1 MSMGYGARA
10 TLVLEDAETAIYTYG
25 GFNWDI
31 PSCKNPDYVQD
42 GLLTIPRDCLP
53 EPEIHARW
61 RRMPSGKKRWVEKR
75 VPVTVDV
82 CGMIREGWIVVED
95 CSYCWVRLEEAART
109 PWPVMYCGRF
119 LKNIRKRER
128 FPKRYPCFPEM
139 PGKTIFR
146 TTPFRVRKKGYILRK
161 C

>member
-31 PSCKNPDYVQD
+31 PSCENPDLQD
-42 GLLTIPRDCLP
+42 GLLTIPRDRLP

-82 CGMIREGWIVVED
+82 CGMIREGRIVVED
-95 CSYCWVRLEEAART
+95 CSYCWVRLEEAGGADAMACHVL
-109 PWPVMYCGRF
+109 WEIFEKYQEAGA
-119 LKNIRKRER
+119 L
-128 FPKRYPCFPEM
+128 PKEVFM
-139 PGKTIFR
+139 
-146 TTPFRVRKKGYILRK
+146 LS
-161 C
+161 

>member
-61 RRMPSGKKRWVEKR
+61 RRMPSGKKRWIEKR

-82 CGMIREGWIVVED
+82 CGMIREGRIVVED
-95 CSYCWVRLEEAART
+95 CSYCWVRLEEAGGVDTMA
-109 PWPVMYCGRF
+109 C
-119 LKNIRKRER
+119 
-128 FPKRYPCFPEM
+128 
-139 PGKTIFR
+139 
-146 TTPFRVRKKGYILRK
+146 RVLRK
-161 C
+161 IFEKYQEAGALPKEVFMLS

>member
-1 MSMGYGARA
+1 MGMGYGARA

-31 PSCKNPDYVQD
+31 PSCENPDYVQD

-82 CGMIREGWIVVED
+82 CGMIREGRIVVED
-95 CSYCWVRLEEAART
+95 CSYCWVRLEEAGGADAMACRVL
-109 PWPVMYCGRF
+109 W
-119 LKNIRKRER
+119 E
-128 FPKRYPCFPEM
+128 
-139 PGKTIFR
+139 IFE
-146 TTPFRVRKKGYILRK
+146 KY
-161 C
+161 